1 MWCGSIRAGFVISA
15 MGVAA
20 ANLSAC
26 SAQHATRLPD
36 KGTVSVERI
45 DGPYLAAGTDFDVE
59 LEHPLRGW
67 GEATGETFVARVRKP
82 LVAPRGGVVAPAGAL
97 VTGRAIQL
105 TEVVGA
111 PFGLKIQTMDT
122 VQGRAPVHA
131 TVESAGSYATV
142 GFIEP
147 SKVRTAEPLAL
158 DAVLAPRRAAIG
170 GGPPEGG
177 DANPQTAGLASI
189 PKGAV
194 IRLVLMER
202 LIPPGTRV
210 ENPPPELLASPPPAP
225 QVKDITRDAP

>member
-1 MWCGSIRAGFVISA
+1 MSCGLIRAGFVISA

-20 ANLSAC
+20 INLSAC
-26 SAQHATRLPD
+26 SAQRATRLPD
-36 KGTVSVERI
+36 KRTVTVERI

-67 GEATGETFVARVRKP
+67 GQAAGETFVARVRKP

-97 VTGRAIQL
+97 VTGRAVQL
-105 TEVVGA
+105 NEEVGA

-131 TVESAGSYATV
+131 TVESAGRYASV
-142 GFIEP
+142 DFIQP
-147 SKVRTAEPLAL
+147 SKVRTEPLEL
-158 DAVLAPRRAAIG
+158 DAVLAPRRAAAVG
-170 GGPPEGG
+170 GGPPEVG
-177 DANPQTAGLASI
+177 DASSQPAEPASI

-194 IRLVLMER
+194 LRLVLMEP

-210 ENPPPELLASPPPAP
+210 ESPPPELLASPPPAP
-225 QVKDITRDAP
+225 RVDEGSLR

>member
-1 MWCGSIRAGFVISA
+1 MWCGSIRVGFVISA

-26 SAQHATRLPD
+26 SAQRATRLPD
-36 KGTVSVERI
+36 KRTVTIERI

-67 GEATGETFVARVRKP
+67 GEAAGETFVARVRKP

-97 VTGRAIQL
+97 VTGRAVQL
-105 TEVVGA
+105 TEEVGG

-131 TVESAGSYATV
+131 TVESAGRYASV
-142 GFIEP
+142 GFIQP
-147 SKVRTAEPLAL
+147 SKVRTAEPLEL
-158 DAVLAPRRAAIG
+158 DAVLAPRRAAAVG
-170 GGPPEGG
+170 GGPPEVG
-177 DANPQTAGLASI
+177 DANSQPAEPAAI

-202 LIPPGTRV
+202 LIPSGTRV
-210 ENPPPELLASPPPAP
+210 ESPPRELLASPPPAP
-225 QVKDITRDAP
+225 RVDEGSLR